1 MSNPQKAADGGL
13 HVSWQTFGE
22 VLRRLR
28 KRQGLSRERLAKL
41 LGCDR
46 TYIWRL
52 ESGRSRP
59 SRMFLHHLRN
69 TCVVTDQDS
78 RILLGFMQLHEYH
91 CNELELTE
99 LDLQEVR
106 R

>member
-1 MSNPQKAADGGL
+1 M
-13 HVSWQTFGE
+13 FGE

-52 ESGRSRP
+52 ESGCNRP
-59 SRMFLHHLRN
+59 SRMFLYHLKN
-69 TCVVTDQDS
+69 TCVLMDQDA
-78 RILLGFMQLHEYH
+78 RLLLGFLQLHEYH
-91 CNELELTE
+91 CDELELVEADLKE
-99 LDLQEVR
+99 LSR
-106 R
+106 

>member
-1 MSNPQKAADGGL
+1 MSNPRSVTDATIY
-13 HVSWQTFGE
+13 VSWQMFGE
-22 VLRRLR
+22 VLLRLR

-52 ESGRSRP
+52 ESGRNRP

-69 TCVVTDQDS
+69 TCVATPQDS
-78 RILLGFMQLHEYH
+78 RLLHGFMLLHEYH
-91 CNELELTE
+91 CDELELVE
-99 LDLQEVR
+99 ADFKEVLR
-106 R
+106 

>member
-1 MSNPQKAADGGL
+1 VSNPQKAADGII

-28 KRQGLSRERLAKL
+28 KRQGLSQERLAHL

-52 ESGRSRP
+52 EQGRNHP

-69 TCVVTDQDS
+69 TCAVTAQDS
-78 RILLGFMQLHEYH
+78 RLLLGFMQLHEYH
-91 CNELELTE
+91 CDELELVE
-99 LDLQEVR
+99 ADFKEVGR
-106 R
+106 

>member
-1 MSNPQKAADGGL
+1 M
-13 HVSWQTFGE
+13 FGE
-22 VLRRLR
+22 ILLRLR
-28 KRQGLSRERLAKL
+28 KRQGLSQERLAQL

-52 ESGRSRP
+52 EQGRNRP

-69 TCVVTDQDS
+69 TCVVTAQDS
-78 RILLGFMQLHEYH
+78 RLLLGFVQLHEYH

-99 LDLQEVR
+99 ADLNEVR
-106 R
+106 S